1 MLKYY
6 IRYTCKLRIR
16 IRIRIRIRNR
26 IRIIVTSFQYARC
39 NY

>member
-39 NY
+39 IY

>member
-16 IRIRIRIRNR
+16 IRIRIRI
-26 IRIIVTSFQYARC
+26 IVTSFQYARC
-39 NY
+39 IY